1 MENASNTEK
10 APVSLL
16 SQARIA
22 AGLSLQQLTEITRIP
37 ARYLQAL
44 ESHDYA
50 HFPSNLF
57 VIGYLRNC
65 ADVLAVDINALLE
78 DYDLEELPKASTAID
93 VVEHT
98 QANRRYIF
106 NLEKH
111 QLQWLICSFVA
122 TLVVILTVF
131 LYLVG
136 QNDETSDYLIDQREQ
151 YLAEPVFTE
160 GEFISEPADRI
171 TSERVG
177 DKVARPI
184 DLIAHAQSEEKLMGG
199 LAADLGSLEPTL
211 EISRQDRIPSPATE
225 SQLVADQASALIE
238 LAFNGASWVDLTDAR
253 GQRVYRDLA
262 KKGSKLAFS
271 VEMPLELLLGDG
283 RQVEVFLNGQPFAI
297 QSYRDDNSV
306 RLTIDTP

>member
-1 MENASNTEK
+1 MENASNTAK

-37 ARYLQAL
+37 SRYLQAL
-44 ESHDYA
+44 ESHDYT

-78 DYDLEELPKASTAID
+78 DYDLEKLQKASTAID
-93 VVEHT
+93 VPEYTEV
-98 QANRRYIF
+98 NRRYFF

-111 QLQWLICSFVA
+111 QLQWLLCSFVA
-122 TLVVILTVF
+122 ALVVILTVF
-131 LYLVG
+131 LFLVG
-136 QNDETSDYLIDQREQ
+136 QNAQKSDDLIDQREQ
-151 YLAEPVFTE
+151 YLAEQVFTE
-160 GEFISEPADRI
+160 GEFISEPADLI
-171 TSERVG
+171 ASELTV
-177 DKVARPI
+177 DKAVRPI
-184 DLIAHAQSEEKLMGG
+184 DVIAQSEERHVGE
-199 LAADLGSLEPTL
+199 LAADLGSLESTE
-211 EISRQDRIPSPATE
+211 EISRQDGVPFPAGE
-225 SQLVADQASALIE
+225 PKLIADQASALIE
-238 LAFNGASWVDLTDAR
+238 LAFNGTCWVDLTDAR

-262 KKGSKLAFS
+262 KKGSKLVFS
-271 VEMPLELLLGDG
+271 VKMPLELLLGDA

-306 RLTIDTP
+306 RLTIDAP

>member
-1 MENASNTEK
+1 MESVSNTQK

-37 ARYLQAL
+37 SRYLQAL

-78 DYDLEELPKASTAID
+78 DYDLEKLQKTSTAID
-93 VVEHT
+93 VPEHT
-98 QANRRYIF
+98 EVNRRYFF

-111 QLQWLICSFVA
+111 HLQWLLCSFVA
-122 TLVVILTVF
+122 ALVVILVVF
-131 LYLVG
+131 LFLVG
-136 QNDETSDYLIDQREQ
+136 QNAQKSDDVIDQHEQ
-151 YLAEPVFTE
+151 FQTEPVFTE
-160 GEFISEPADRI
+160 DEFISEPSDVIA
-171 TSERVG
+171 SERVA
-177 DKVARPI
+177 DKAVRSI
-184 DLIAHAQSEEKLMGG
+184 DVIAQREKKRMDE
-199 LAADLGSLEPTL
+199 LAADHGSLEPTEEVSL
-211 EISRQDRIPSPATE
+211 QNSIPSAPAE
-225 SQLVADQASALIE
+225 PKLVADQASALIE
-238 LAFNGASWVDLTDAR
+238 LAFNGVCWVDLTDAM

-271 VEMPLELLLGDG
+271 VKMPIELLLGDA
-283 RQVEVFLNGQPFAI
+283 RQVDVFLNGQPFAI
-297 QSYRDDNSV
+297 QSYRDDNSA
-306 RLTIDTP
+306 RLTIDAP

>member
-1 MENASNTEK
+1 MENASNSEK

-78 DYDLEELPKASTAID
+78 DYDLEELQKSSTAID
-93 VVEHT
+93 VAEHT
-98 QANRRYIF
+98 EANRRYLL

-111 QLQWLICSFVA
+111 HLQWLLCSFVTA
-122 TLVVILTVF
+122 VVVILMVF
-131 LYLVG
+131 LIFVG
-136 QNDETSDYLIDQREQ
+136 QYDLNNDDHITHPEQ
-151 YLAEPVFTE
+151 DLVEPVVKE
-160 GEFISEPADRI
+160 SEFILKPADSVANEFVADEA
-171 TSERVG
+171 TSPTDVISQSG
-177 DKVARPI
+177 DSPMDKLADDVSSVDPLIEVSRQARPPLAVAESE
-184 DLIAHAQSEEKLMGG
+184 DL
-199 LAADLGSLEPTL
+199 ADE
-211 EISRQDRIPSPATE
+211 D
-225 SQLVADQASALIE
+225 LVLIE
-238 LAFNGASWVDLTDAR
+238 LAFNGASWVDLTDAT
-253 GQRVYRDLA
+253 GQRVYRDLV
-262 KKGSKLAFS
+262 KKESKLAFS
-271 VEMPLELLLGDG
+271 VAMPLELLLGDA
-283 RQVEVFLNGQPFAI
+283 RQVKVFLNGQPFAI

-306 RLTIDTP
+306 RLMIDLP

>member
-22 AGLSLQQLTEITRIP
+22 AGLSLPQLAEITRIP

-65 ADVLAVDINALLE
+65 ADVLAVDINPLLD
-78 DYDLEELPKASTAID
+78 DYDLEEQQKASMAID
-93 VVEHT
+93 LAEHT
-98 QANRRYIF
+98 ETNRRYIF

-111 QLQWLICSFVA
+111 QLQWLLCSFVA
-122 TLVVILTVF
+122 VLVVILTVF
-131 LYLVG
+131 LFLVG
-136 QNDETSDYLIDQREQ
+136 QNAKKSDDLIDQREQ
-151 YLAEPVFTE
+151 YLAEPLFTE
-160 GEFISEPADRI
+160 GEFISEPADLIASQR
-171 TSERVG
+171 TA
-177 DKVARPI
+177 DKAVRPI
-184 DLIAHAQSEEKLMGG
+184 DVIAQSEETHVGE
-199 LAADLGSLEPTL
+199 LAAGPGSLESTV
-211 EISRQDRIPSPATE
+211 EISRQDGVPFPAAE
-225 SQLVADQASALIE
+225 PKLIADQAPALIE
-238 LAFNGASWVDLTDAR
+238 LAFNGTSWVDLTDAR

-271 VEMPLELLLGDG
+271 VKMPLELLLGDA

-306 RLTIDTP
+306 RLTIDAP

>member
-78 DYDLEELPKASTAID
+78 DYDLEALQKASTAID
-93 VVEHT
+93 VAEHT
-98 QANRRYIF
+98 QANRRYLL

-111 QLQWLICSFVA
+111 QLQWLVCSFVA
-122 TLVVILTVF
+122 AVVVILTVF
-131 LYLVG
+131 LIFVG
-136 QNDETSDYLIDQREQ
+136 QYDLNNDNLIGHPEQ
-151 YLAEPVFTE
+151 DLVEPVVKE
-160 GEFISEPADRI
+160 SEFILKPADSVANEFVADEA
-171 TSERVG
+171 TSPTNVISQSDDSPM
-177 DKVARPI
+177 DKLADDLSSVDPLIEVSRQARPP
-184 DLIAHAQSEEKLMGG
+184 
-199 LAADLGSLEPTL
+199 LAVA
-211 EISRQDRIPSPATE
+211 E
-225 SQLVADQASALIE
+225 SQDLADEDLVLIE

>member
-1 MENASNTEK
+1 MENASNTEQ

-37 ARYLQAL
+37 SRYLQAL

-78 DYDLEELPKASTAID
+78 DYDLEKLQKATTAID
-93 VVEHT
+93 VPEHT
-98 QANRRYIF
+98 EVNRRYFF
-106 NLEKH
+106 NLEKY
-111 QLQWLICSFVA
+111 QLQWLLCSFVA
-122 TLVVILTVF
+122 ALVVILTVF
-131 LYLVG
+131 LFLVG
-136 QNDETSDYLIDQREQ
+136 QNAQKSDDVIDQREQ
-151 YLAEPVFTE
+151 FQTEPVFTE
-160 GEFISEPADRI
+160 GEFISEPANLVA
-171 TSERVG
+171 SERIV
-177 DKVARPI
+177 DKAVRS
-184 DLIAHAQSEEKLMGG
+184 IAVIVPSEETRMGE
-199 LAADLGSLEPTL
+199 LAADLGSLEPT
-211 EISRQDRIPSPATE
+211 EEVSRQNTIPSATAE
-225 SQLVADQASALIE
+225 PKLVADQASTLIE
-238 LAFNGASWVDLTDAR
+238 LAFNGVSWVDLTDAR

-271 VEMPLELLLGDG
+271 VKMPIELLLGDA

-306 RLTIDTP
+306 RLTIDRP

>member
-1 MENASNTEK
+1 MENAFNTEK

-37 ARYLQAL
+37 SRYLQAL

-65 ADVLAVDINALLE
+65 ADVLEVDINPLLD
-78 DYDLEELPKASTAID
+78 DYDLEEQQKASMAID
-93 VVEHT
+93 LAEHT
-98 QANRRYIF
+98 ETNRRYIF

-111 QLQWLICSFVA
+111 QLQWLLCSFVA
-122 TLVVILTVF
+122 VLVVILTVF
-131 LYLVG
+131 LFLVG
-136 QNDETSDYLIDQREQ
+136 QNAKKSDDLIDQREQ

-160 GEFISEPADRI
+160 GEFISEPADLIASQR
-171 TSERVG
+171 TA
-177 DKVARPI
+177 DKAVRPI
-184 DLIAHAQSEEKLMGG
+184 DVIAQSEETHVGE
-199 LAADLGSLEPTL
+199 LAAGLGSLESTV
-211 EISRQDRIPSPATE
+211 EISRQDGVPFPAAE
-225 SQLVADQASALIE
+225 PKLIADQAPALIE
-238 LAFNGASWVDLTDAR
+238 LAFNGTSWVDLTDAR

-262 KKGSKLAFS
+262 KKESKLAFS
-271 VEMPLELLLGDG
+271 VKMPIELLLGDA

-306 RLTIDTP
+306 RLTIDAP